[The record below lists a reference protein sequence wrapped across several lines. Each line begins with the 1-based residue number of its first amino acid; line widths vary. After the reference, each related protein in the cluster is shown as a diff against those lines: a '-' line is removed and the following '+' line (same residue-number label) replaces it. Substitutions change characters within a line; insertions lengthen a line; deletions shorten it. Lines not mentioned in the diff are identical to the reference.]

1 MNVLEFVKNNIVILD
16 GATGSLMQKKGFPTG
31 VRPETANITNPDML
45 VDIHKSYY
53 DAGSNIVTTNT
64 FGANSLN
71 FSENELDEI
80 VKAAIGNVRKAASL
94 SSGKQQKFVTYDI
107 GPTGKLLAP
116 YGDLPFEK
124 AVEIFGFQA
133 RLAEKYGADMISI
146 ETMNDG
152 YETKAALL
160 AVKENCSLPV
170 FVTNAYNEDE
180 HLLTGASPE
189 AMVALL
195 EGLGADA
202 VGLNCSFGPDKLLGV
217 AKRILDSASIPVIF
231 KPNAG
236 IPKVVDGKTVYDI
249 TPERFAECV
258 MNAVDMGVNI
268 IGGCCGTDPSYISL
282 LSESVRD
289 RQRKQETYKNK
300 TVVSSYSHTV
310 EIGDVP
316 VIIGERINP
325 TGKKLIKKALV
336 ENDIDLLLKEGLEQ
350 QSSGAHILDVNCGL
364 PEIDEKSSLVNVV
377 SSLQAICDLPLQV
390 DTSDASAMDAALRIY
405 NGKAIINSVNGKQEV
420 MDSVF
425 PLAKKYGGVL
435 IALTLDE
442 KGIPETPQGR
452 LDIAYRI
459 IEEAKKYGIEK
470 KNIVFDP
477 LTLTVSAD
485 SNAAKVTLESVKL
498 ITEKTGCRTC
508 LGVSNVSFGLPQ
520 RNIINS
526 FFYTIAMEM
535 GLSAG
540 IINPKSAEMMNA
552 YRSFLALK
560 GYDKSCLDYISTM
573 KDIQAAPVNEVKNED
588 NIRTAIISGRKD
600 FAAKLTLSLLE
611 TDKPLDIINNE
622 IIPALDVVGKDFE
635 AKRIF
640 LPELLLSAE
649 AAKSCFEVIKNNFG
663 GNNEQSKF
671 TVVLATVKGDIHDIG
686 KNIVKLLLENYG
698 YNVIDL
704 GKDVPCEKVL
714 ETAKEYSAKLV
725 GLSALMTT
733 TVPAMKETID
743 LIHREYPDCKVV
755 VGGAVLTKDF
765 AAEIGADAYA
775 ADAMETVRYA
785 EGL

>member
-1 MNVLEFVKNNIVILD
+1 MKVLDFIKDNIVILD
-16 GATGSLMQKKGFPTG
+16 GATGSLMQKMGFPAG

-45 VDIHKSYY
+45 IKIHKSYF

-71 FSENELDEI
+71 FSETELESI
-80 VKAAIGNVRKAASL
+80 ISSAIGNVRKAAAL
-94 SSGKQQKFVTYDI
+94 SKTKQQKFVTYDI

-116 YGDLPFEK
+116 YGDLPFED
-124 AVEIFGFQA
+124 AVEIFGLQA
-133 RLAEKYGADMISI
+133 RLAEKYGADMITI

-160 AVKENCSLPV
+160 GVKENSYLPV
-170 FVTNAYNEDE
+170 FVTNAYNEDDR
-180 HLLTGASPE
+180 LLTGAEPE
-189 AMVALL
+189 AMVAML

-217 AKRILDSASIPVIF
+217 VRRIVSSASIPVIF

-236 IPKVVDGKTVYDI
+236 LPKVVEGKTVYDI
-249 TPERFAECV
+249 TPQYFTECV
-258 MNAVDMGVNI
+258 MKAVDMGVNI

-282 LSESVRD
+282 LSKAAAAKT
-289 RQRKQETYKNK
+289 RKPEQYKK
-300 TVVSSYSHTV
+300 RTVVSSYSHAV
-310 EIGDVP
+310 EIGERP

-325 TGKKLIKKALV
+325 TGKKLIKKALA
-336 ENDIDLLLKEGLEQ
+336 ENNIDYLLKEGIEQ
-350 QSSGAHILDVNCGL
+350 QECGAHILDVNCGL
-364 PEIDEKSSLVNVV
+364 PEIDEKEALVNIV
-377 SSLQAICDLPLQV
+377 SSLQSVCGLPLQI
-390 DTSDASAMDAALRIY
+390 DTSDASAMEAALRIY

-425 PLAKKYGGVL
+425 PLARKYGGVL

-442 KGIPETPQGR
+442 KGIPDTPEGR
-452 LDIAYRI
+452 LKIAFRI
-459 IEEAKKYGIEK
+459 IEEAKKYGIDK

-485 SNAAKVTLESVKL
+485 PNAAKVTLESVKL
-498 ITEKTGCRTC
+498 ITERTGCRTC

-520 RNIINS
+520 RNVINS
-526 FFYTIAMEM
+526 FFYTLAMEM

-552 YRSFLALK
+552 YRSFSALK
-560 GYDKSCLDYISTM
+560 GFDESCLGYIADM
-573 KDIQAAPVNEVKNED
+573 KDIASDSAVELKSEE
-588 NIRTAIISGRKD
+588 NIRSAIISGRKEL
-600 FAAKLTLSLLE
+600 ASRLTVSLL
-611 TDKPLDIINNE
+611 DANKPLDIINNE
-622 IIPALDVVGKDFE
+622 IIPALDIVGKNFE
-635 AKRIF
+635 SKKIF

-663 GNNEQSKF
+663 KNENQTKY
-671 TVVLATVKGDIHDIG
+671 TIVLATVKGDIHDIG

-714 ETAKEYSAKLV
+714 EAAKNYSAKLV

-733 TVPAMKETID
+733 TVPAMKETIE
-743 LIHREYPDCKVV
+743 LIHREYPECKVV
-755 VGGAVLTKDF
+755 VGGAVLTKEF
-765 AAEIGADAYA
+765 ASEIGADSYA
-775 ADAMETVRYA
+775 GDAMETVRYA